1 MIKLNPLVDL
11 LSDFSSSDVPS
22 CCSPKPVQYLK
33 TGLLLTATL
42 QKQVWRHVVQL
53 SHFRLGKNAVA
64 VVVVHVEVVAVG
76 VVFFFIVVDDDDN
89 VDVTVVD
96 VVAVN
101 VENVNDIAVAVVV
114 DAFVDVVASVNAVE
128 SAR

>member
-1 MIKLNPLVDL
+1 M
-11 LSDFSSSDVPS
+11 
-22 CCSPKPVQYLK
+22 
-33 TGLLLTATL
+33 
-42 QKQVWRHVVQL
+42 
-53 SHFRLGKNAVA
+53 
-64 VVVVHVEVVAVG
+64 
-76 VVFFFIVVDDDDN
+76 
-89 VDVTVVD
+89 DVTVVD

>member
-76 VVFFFIVVDDDDN
+76 VVFIVVDDDYN